1 MVAVKVGDIW
11 RIDALKFCGFEYM
24 KISVENLGILK
35 QAEFELGD
43 LTIICGTNNTGK
55 TYATYSL
62 FGFLVHQSRLLKF
75 EITDSQTN
83 TLLTEGVLHIDVT
96 SYTEKVNSILKNG
109 CQRYSAELS
118 KIFASKPAYFRN
130 TSFQV
135 ELPPNATS
143 RVAERTF
150 NRVLGL
156 NDTKLLTFTK
166 AAEDKNLV
174 ISLLLESGV
183 AKLPPTHI
191 TKDII
196 SNALNEIIFGSIFP
210 KPFIASAER
219 TGAAIFRKE
228 LNFARNRLLEEM
240 AGADKDFDPMELLFK
255 SYQDYAL
262 PVKFNADYIRNLES
276 ISKQDSF
283 LAENHPEV
291 LDKFS
296 DIIGGEYIAGNN
308 DTISFKP
315 SQQQKLKLT
324 MGESSSA
331 VRSLL
336 DVGFYLRHS
345 VKPGD
350 LLMVDE
356 PGLNLHPENQRRIAR
371 LFARLVN
378 LGIKVFITTH
388 SDYVVKELNTL
399 IMLNQDKPYL
409 RQISER
415 EGYQL
420 EETISAEKIKVY
432 IAKKA
437 LIKLKNKQRRS
448 ECQTLEAANVDS
460 KFGIEVRSFDETINK
475 MNEIQDAI
483 LWGGDE

>member
-1 MVAVKVGDIW
+1 
-11 RIDALKFCGFEYM
+11 M

-96 SYTEKVNSILKNG
+96 SYTEKVNSVLKNG
-109 CQRYSAELS
+109 CQCYSAELS

-130 TSFQV
+130 SSFQV

-143 RVAERTF
+143 RVTERTI
-150 NRVLGL
+150 NRALGHKETRLL
-156 NDTKLLTFTK
+156 NITK
-166 AAEDKNLV
+166 AAKDKNLV
-174 ISLLLESGV
+174 ISLQLDSV
-183 AKLPPTHI
+183 FAKPRFTRI
-191 TKDII
+191 IKDII
-196 SNALNEIIFGSIFP
+196 SKALNEIFFGSVFP
-210 KPFIASAER
+210 QPFIASAER
-219 TGAAIFRKE
+219 TGAAIFHRE
-228 LNFARNRLLEEM
+228 LHFAHDRLLEEIKD
-240 AGADKDFDPMELLFK
+240 AENDFDTIELLSKF
-255 SYQDYAL
+255 YQDYAL
-262 PVKFNADYIRNLES
+262 PVKFDTEFIRNLEY

-283 LAENHPEV
+283 LAQNYPEV
-291 LDKFS
+291 LDKFGE
-296 DIIGGEYIAGNN
+296 ILGGEYIIGNN

-315 SQQQKLKLT
+315 SKRRKIKLT
-324 MGESSSA
+324 MGESSGA

-336 DVGFYLRHS
+336 DIGFYLCHLA
-345 VKPGD
+345 KPGD